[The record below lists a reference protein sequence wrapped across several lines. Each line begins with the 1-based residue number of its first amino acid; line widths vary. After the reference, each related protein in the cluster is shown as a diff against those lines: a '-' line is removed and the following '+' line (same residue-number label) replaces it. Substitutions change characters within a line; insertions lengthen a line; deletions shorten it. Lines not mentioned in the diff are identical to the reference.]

1 MQISIIAGM
10 ADDRLIGVDN
20 RLPWHLSA
28 DLRRFKAITMGKPI
42 VMGRKTHESIGKP
55 LPGRRNIVIS
65 RDEDFKSAGCEVYH
79 SLQEAFEALKESEE
93 VMIIGGAEIYK
104 QTLPLANKMYLTFIH
119 HHFEGDKYFPKW
131 NAEEWREVE
140 HADYPADE
148 KNPYPYSF
156 VTLER
161 KNSRE

>member
-10 ADDRLIGVDN
+10 TDDGLIGVDN
-20 RLPWHLSA
+20 KLPWHLSA

-42 VMGRKTHESIGKP
+42 IMGRKTHESIGKP

-65 RDEDFKSAGCEVYH
+65 RDEDFRCAGCEVYH
-79 SLQEAFEALKESEE
+79 SLQEAFEALKDCAE
-93 VMIIGGAEIYK
+93 VIIIGGAEIYK
-104 QTLPLANKMYLTFIH
+104 QALPLANKMYLTFVH

-131 NAEEWREVE
+131 NAKEWQEIE
-140 HADYPADE
+140 HADYAADE

-156 VTLER
+156 VVLER

>member
-20 RLPWHLSA
+20 KLPWHLSA
-28 DLRRFKAITMGKPI
+28 DLQRFKAITMGKPI
-42 VMGRKTHESIGKP
+42 IMGRKTHESIGKP
-55 LPGRRNIVIS
+55 LPGRRNIVITHDKS
-65 RDEDFKSAGCEVYH
+65 FKSVGCEVYH
-79 SLQEAFEALKESEE
+79 SLQEAFEALKEYAE

-119 HHFEGDKYFPKW
+119 HYFEGDKYFPKW

-140 HADYPADE
+140 HTDYAADE

-156 VTLER
+156 VVMER
-161 KNSRE
+161 IRKP